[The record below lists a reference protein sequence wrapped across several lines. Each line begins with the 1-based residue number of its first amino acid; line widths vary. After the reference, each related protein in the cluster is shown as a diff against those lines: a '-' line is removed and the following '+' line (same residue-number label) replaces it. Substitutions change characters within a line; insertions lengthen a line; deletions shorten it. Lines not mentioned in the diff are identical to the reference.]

1 MNVALLVG
9 RKGSESVPRKN
20 MATVLG
26 RPLAWYPMQ
35 AAKESEL
42 VDQIYCST
50 DDEELGE
57 LAESEGITWIRRP
70 RWLARSTSRIEDGL
84 YHAMQS
90 IGNCNIL
97 SVLACNVGTHAPGI
111 LDRTIEVMTKHG
123 SGSCVTGHVD
133 NDRHPWRVKQVWG
146 DNGDRLKNWGDV
158 PDDAS
163 SNRQELPPSV
173 VIDHS
178 IYSIDVSRG
187 LPTDGQPP
195 WRFMGQWI
203 RWIENPGCIDV
214 HSRDDLQRTE
224 RWILNNQDCY
234 A

>member
-20 MATVLG
+20 MALVLG

-35 AAKESEL
+35 AAKEAQR
-42 VDQIYCST
+42 VDRIYCST

-70 RWLARSTSRIEDGL
+70 AELATLTARIEGGL
-84 YHAMQS
+84 RHALEI
-90 IGNCNIL
+90 IGPCNVL
-97 SVLACNVGTHAPGI
+97 SVLACNVGTHDAGI
-111 LDRTIEVMTKHG
+111 LDRTIEVVEEQC
-123 SGSCVTGHVD
+123 SGSCVTGHID
-133 NDRHPWRVKQVWG
+133 NDRHPWRVKQAWG
-146 DNGDRLKNWGDV
+146 ENGDRLKNWGDV
-158 PDDAS
+158 PADAS

-173 VIDHS
+173 VIDHA
-178 IYSIDVSRG
+178 IYSIDVSNG
-187 LPTDGQPP
+187 LPATGQPP
-195 WRFMGQWI
+195 WGFMGNWI

>member
-1 MNVALLVG
+1 MNIALLVG

-20 MATVLG
+20 MALVLG

-35 AAKESEL
+35 AAKDAEL
-42 VDQIYCST
+42 VDRIFCST

-70 RWLARSTSRIEDGL
+70 AELATSTARIEDGL
-84 YHAMQS
+84 RHALEI
-90 IGNCNIL
+90 IGPADIL
-97 SVLACNVGTHAPGI
+97 SVLACNVGTHATGI
-111 LDRTIEVMTKHG
+111 LDRTIELVTSQG
-123 SGSCVTGHVD
+123 TGSCVTGHVD
-133 NDRHPWRVKQVWG
+133 NDRHPWRVKQAWG
-146 DNGDRLKNWGDV
+146 DGDRLKNWPGV
-158 PDDAS
+158 PADAS

-187 LPTDGQPP
+187 LPTNGQPP
-195 WRFMGQWI
+195 WGFMGNWI
-203 RWIENPGCIDV
+203 RWIENPACIDV
-214 HSRDDLQRTE
+214 HSREDLDRTE